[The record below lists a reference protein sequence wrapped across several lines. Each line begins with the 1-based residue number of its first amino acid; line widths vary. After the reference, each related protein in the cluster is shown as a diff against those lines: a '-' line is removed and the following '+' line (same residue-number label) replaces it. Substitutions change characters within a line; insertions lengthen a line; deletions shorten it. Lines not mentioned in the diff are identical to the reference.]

1 MEKKN
6 FKKYFS
12 QTKKLLFTGIS
23 VIIAG
28 IIVYLLNEYWLHTYD
43 LYQAAWLIMVAGVV
57 VIICHFTIRIR
68 DGAVDEYSVGFHKEL
83 EKELEEFINESEKNK
98 KFNRVFDY
106 TSGAYE
112 LWDKD
117 IKNLVIGS
125 DNTPRCEQYGGGALT
140 CTADTVYAVAGSLN
154 LITGDINTTRFSASL
169 SEITEAKIIEK
180 SYTKVIK
187 KKTKFIECFAVELN
201 TDNAKVSFAIHSDA
215 MTDDAVDKINRMA
228 ESKRK

>member
-6 FKKYFS
+6 FKKFFS
-12 QTKKLLFTGIS
+12 QTKALLFTGIG

-68 DGAVDEYSVGFHKEL
+68 DGAVDEYAATFHKVLEEEL
-83 EKELEEFINESEKNK
+83 ESFVNEAEKNR

-117 IKNLVIGS
+117 INNLVLGN
-125 DNTPRCEQYGGGALT
+125 DNTPRCEQYGGGSLT
-140 CTADTVYAVAGSLN
+140 CTSDTLYIVAGNLN
-154 LITGDINTTRFSASL
+154 LITGDINTTRFSAPL
-169 SEITEAKIIEK
+169 SEITEIKVVEK
-180 SYTKVIK
+180 SYTKEIK
-187 KKTKFIECFAVELN
+187 KKTRFVECFVAEAN
-201 TDNAKVSFAIHSDA
+201 TDTAKIAFAIHADA

>member
-6 FKKYFS
+6 FKKYFA
-12 QTKKLLFTGIS
+12 QTKALLFTGIG

-28 IIVYLLNEYWLHTYD
+28 IIVYLLNEYWLHTFD

-68 DGAVDEYSVGFHKEL
+68 DGAVDEYAGTFHKV
-83 EKELEEFINESEKNK
+83 LEEELDTFINESEKHK

-117 IKNLVIGS
+117 IQHLVIGG

-140 CTADTVYAVAGSLN
+140 YTADTLYVVAGNLN
-154 LITGDINTTRFSASL
+154 LISGNVNTTRFSAPL
-169 SEITEAKIIEK
+169 SELTEVKIVEK
-180 SYTKVIK
+180 SYTKEIK
-187 KKTKFIECFAVELN
+187 KKTRFIECFAVEIN
-201 TDNAKVSFAIHSDA
+201 TDNAKIAFAIHSDA
-215 MTDDAVDKINRMA
+215 MTDEAIEKINRMA
-228 ESKRK
+228 ESKK